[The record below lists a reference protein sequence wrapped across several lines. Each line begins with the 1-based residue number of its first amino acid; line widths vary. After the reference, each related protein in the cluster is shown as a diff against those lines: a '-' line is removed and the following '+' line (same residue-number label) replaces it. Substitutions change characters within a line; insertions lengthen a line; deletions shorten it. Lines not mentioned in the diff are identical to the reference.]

1 MTYGVPTVAGASSYS
16 WTTSSGGSVLA
27 GQGTKT
33 TSISWSPSSAGVL
46 QFVSVRSVN
55 ACGQSSTRSIQ
66 LTPSSC
72 VRNFESIDGRL
83 SIFPSPGRSV
93 FTVRAL
99 AENEGSFELRAVD
112 LSGRVIET
120 RTGFAEIGENIYTW
134 PETAASW
141 LSGVYFVE
149 WRQASTLYRTRLIVE

>member
-1 MTYGVPTVAGASSYS
+1 
-16 WTTSSGGSVLA
+16 
-27 GQGTKT
+27 
-33 TSISWSPSSAGVL
+33 
-46 QFVSVRSVN
+46 
-55 ACGQSSTRSIQ
+55 
-66 LTPSSC
+66 
-72 VRNFESIDGRL
+72 
-83 SIFPSPGRSV
+83 V

-99 AENEGSFELRAVD
+99 ADNEGLFELRALD

-149 WRQASTLYRTRLIVE
+149 WRQGSTLYRTRLIVE